1 MILTRQ
7 TGRLA
12 ILTLCVFLIV
22 VFLTVCDERPSQ
34 QEDARKAEVQRQEQL
49 KAQLQAEQAQQ
60 IQNEQSARAE
70 TATRNGWIVGL
81 GSGACVVCLVVL
93 LLGIHIG
100 SRTVNR
106 YKKEHADG

>member
-1 MILTRQ
+1 MISPYARRAGL
-7 TGRLA
+7 LA
-12 ILTLCVFLIV
+12 ILILGAVLLC
-22 VFLTVCDERPSQ
+22 TCDED
-34 QEDARKAEVQRQEQL
+34 EAEKARRAQAQRQAQL
-49 KAQLQAEQAQQ
+49 QAQLQAEQAQQ